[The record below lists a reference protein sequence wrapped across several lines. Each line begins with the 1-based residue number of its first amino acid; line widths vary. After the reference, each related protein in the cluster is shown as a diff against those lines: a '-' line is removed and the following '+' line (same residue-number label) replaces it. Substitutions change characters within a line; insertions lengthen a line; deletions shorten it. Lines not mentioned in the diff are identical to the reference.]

1 MGPIA
6 LYVVDDPIL
15 TLFKWGFLILIYLF
29 FFRVL
34 QVVWRGSTTRVT
46 VAQVQASRDFRKNR
60 PNVGRAPKA
69 ARPSTLRVLEPS
81 EMEGT
86 TYEVSSSLIIGRAEE
101 CDLVLEDTFISQQH
115 AKISKNSKGLVV
127 EDLGSTNGTFLNN
140 QKLRGPKQAY
150 LGDRVRL
157 GNILMELT

>member
-1 MGPIA
+1 M
-6 LYVVDDPIL
+6 DDPIL

-34 QVVWRGSTTRVT
+34 QVVWKGSTTRVS
-46 VAQVQASRDFRKNR
+46 VQQVQASRSFRKNR
-60 PNVGRAPKA
+60 PSVGRAPKA
-69 ARPSTLRVLEPS
+69 ARPTTLRVLEPS
-81 EMEGT
+81 DQQGKI
-86 TYEVSSSLIIGRAEE
+86 YEVATELTIGRADE
-101 CDLVLEDTFISQQH
+101 CDLVFEDSFISQVH
-115 AKISKNSKGLVV
+115 AKITKNSKGLVV

-140 QKLRGPKQAY
+140 QKLRGSKQAY

>member
-1 MGPIA
+1 M
-6 LYVVDDPIL
+6 
-15 TLFKWGFLILIYLF
+15 
-29 FFRVL
+29 L
-34 QVVWRGSTTRVT
+34 QVVWKGSTTRVS
-46 VAQVQASRDFRKNR
+46 VQQVQASRDFRKNR
-60 PNVGRAPKA
+60 PSVGRAPKA

-81 EMEGT
+81 DQQGKI
-86 TYEVSSSLIIGRAEE
+86 YEVSSELTIGRAKS
-101 CDLVLEDTFISQQH
+101 CDLVFEDSFISQEH
-115 AKISKNSKGLVV
+115 VKITKNSKGLVV